1 MVTNGLFISKLAY
14 LMPLWGGCPN
24 YLVNA
29 LQVMQNKAARY
40 VTKKNVYTPVKTLL
54 KQCNWLSVHQM
65 IFFHTVVL
73 FYRTR
78 VSKVP
83 VQLFKMASSDYSYNT
98 REKANWN
105 FKVVSNIRRPS
116 TFAMKSYRW
125 RSVEYWNM
133 LPLKIKCEKNVHSFK
148 KSLRIWIHQNIDT
161 VP

>member
-1 MVTNGLFISKLAY
+1 MSAKKLSQRLSAIKQICYVADFKTRKMVTNGLFISKLAY

-83 VQLFKMASSDYSYNT
+83 VQLLKMAST
-98 REKANWN
+98 TQEKRQIGTSRL
-105 FKVVSNIRRPS
+105 FRISGGQVL
-116 TFAMKSYRW
+116 
-125 RSVEYWNM
+125 
-133 LPLKIKCEKNVHSFK
+133 LP
-148 KSLRIWIHQNIDT
+148 
-161 VP
+161 